1 MNLPIRT
8 DDRTPKENTRITKE
22 HYDAQM
28 KKKKPEPPTPVYTDK
43 QKNYANYLQTPPSQY
58 DLHHKAHD
66 YLRKMQKKAKK
77 SRATSSA
84 SGSKSMKR

>member
-28 KKKKPEPPTPVYTDK
+28 KKKKPEPRPVYTEM
-43 QKNYANYLQTPPSQY
+43 QKNNANCLLALASQY
-58 DLHHKAHD
+58 DLTHKPDDCSRSAKG
-66 YLRKMQKKAKK
+66 RKKYQIKLT
-77 SRATSSA
+77 RD
-84 SGSKSMKR
+84 